1 MPCYFENSKELLTM
15 IEYYGYRDFAGGIF
29 AKNVVENLEILEK
42 NVGAIN
48 SDVYDLVSLYQY
60 IWISSF
66 KKFVTE
72 IDEYAIDDNIKDRIK
87 QLSLKISPSN
97 KTFVD
102 YINKNYEI
110 VFSKNS
116 HVEVKWYEIADSLL
130 ELIYTKFSNVV
141 SDNVFSFIER
151 TMPLTLLS
159 KFEICQKRYSKV
171 EHFENFKSLF
181 DGLEKTDI
189 FDDRVYVDFLLR
201 TKANYQYDFLKDKA
215 NFICK
220 RELEGIKQKEI
231 NPNSEEIM
239 QVASLLEEYSKLAKL
254 FKLGCVADYSSYS
267 LKVREGLD
275 EYLHMHGQHFD
286 SGPIDLSPAV
296 DLLKKGDDPLRL
308 LQITHNMVDGTFVN
322 NCDSIFSVEK
332 PDSLSEVFGELGNP
346 RSDKYPYYKQQS
358 MNLFLGLYTQIVTC
372 VLCDEKLSNDFAKYL
387 TIACASVEKNYFNG
401 DVQISSEFF
410 GAFEVLENIISFY
423 RTKKGDAP
431 ITKALENGCC
441 VNLCGTIEKIL
452 RNVLIKEVGNSL
464 FIDPDSITLM
474 QILNSA
480 NKLSDVSSG
489 LRYYLEFYLS
499 TECDF
504 KGLKEERPGK
514 NIRNI
519 QMHNRNDKYENTK
532 YNDALFLFFFAVSL
546 LGDLLIKTL
555 K

>member
-1 MPCYFENSKELLTM
+1 M
-15 IEYYGYRDFAGGIF
+15 
-29 AKNVVENLEILEK
+29 
-42 NVGAIN
+42 
-48 SDVYDLVSLYQY
+48 VSLYQY

-72 IDEYAIDDNIKDRIK
+72 IDEFAIDDNIKDRIK

-130 ELIYTKFSNVV
+130 ELIYVKFSNVV
-141 SDNVFSFIER
+141 SDDVFSFIER

-159 KFEICQKRYSKV
+159 KFEICQKRYLKS

-181 DGLEKTDI
+181 DGLDKTVI
-189 FDDRVYVDFLLR
+189 FDDRIYVAFLLR

-220 RELEGIKQKEI
+220 RALEGIKQKGI
-231 NPNSEEIM
+231 NTDNEEIM
-239 QVASLLEEYSKLAKL
+239 QLASLLEEYFKLAKL

-267 LKVREGLD
+267 LKIREGLD

-532 YNDALFLFFFAVSL
+532 YNDALFLFFFAVFL

>member
-1 MPCYFENSKELLTM
+1 MPCYFDSNKELLSI
-15 IEYYGYRDFAGGIF
+15 IEYCGYRDFVSGIF
-29 AKNVVENLEILEK
+29 AKNVVENLESLEK
-42 NVGAIN
+42 NVGSLN

-72 IDEYAIDDNIKDRIK
+72 IDEYAIGDDIKNRIK
-87 QLSLKISPSN
+87 QLSIKINQSD

-102 YINKNYEI
+102 YINKNYET

-116 HVEVKWYEIADSLL
+116 HVEVKWYEIADSLF
-130 ELIYTKFSNVV
+130 ELIYTKFSNVI
-141 SDNVFSFIER
+141 SDDAFSFIEK

-159 KFEICQKRYSKV
+159 KFEICQKRYSKA

-181 DGLEKTDI
+181 DGLDGTTT

-220 RELEGIKQKEI
+220 RALEGIKQKGI
-231 NPNSEEIM
+231 NTDSEEIM
-239 QVASLLEEYSKLAKL
+239 QVASLLEEYLKLTRL
-254 FKLGCVADYSSYS
+254 FKLGCAAEYSSYS
-267 LKVREGLD
+267 LKIREGLD
-275 EYLHMHGQHFD
+275 EYLHKHGQHFD

-296 DLLKKGDDPLRL
+296 NLLKKGDDPLRL
-308 LQITHNMVDGTFVN
+308 LLITHNMIDGKFVN

-346 RSDKYPYYKQQS
+346 RSDKYPYYKQQN
-358 MNLFLGLYTQIVTC
+358 MNLFLVLRTQIVTC

-387 TIACASVEKNYFNG
+387 TIACTSVEQNYFNG
-401 DVQISSEFF
+401 DMQISSEFF

-464 FIDPDSITLM
+464 FIDPDSITLT
-474 QILNSA
+474 QILNSS

-519 QMHNRNDKYENTK
+519 QMHNRNDKYEKTK
-532 YNDALFLFFFAVSL
+532 YNDALLLFFFAVSL